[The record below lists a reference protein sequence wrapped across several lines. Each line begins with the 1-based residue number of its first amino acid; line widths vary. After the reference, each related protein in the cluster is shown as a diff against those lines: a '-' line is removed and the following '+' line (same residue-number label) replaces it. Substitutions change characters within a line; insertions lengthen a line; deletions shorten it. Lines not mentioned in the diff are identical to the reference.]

1 MLLFTGELFNA
12 TCGPTGAGYTDNLTA
27 WTVLDPD
34 NNGGYG
40 CTGVIVNGTDCVDA
54 VTGESLSF
62 NSSRMG
68 AIRLTALVFCS
79 QVSPR

>member
-54 VTGESLSF
+54 VTGESFSF
-62 NSSRMG
+62 IYLYR
-68 AIRLTALVFCS
+68 RLD
-79 QVSPR
+79 